1 MDIAELIRQGSSSLL
16 ILLPMALALGALH
29 GLEPGHSKTMMA
41 AFIIAVK
48 GTPAQAALLG
58 LSATLSHTAIVWI
71 IGLGGLYLGQNYVE
85 ESFEPWLKGISAVVM
100 IGVGLWMLWQTH
112 KSQKPHSHH
121 DHDHHG
127 HDHHPHDH
135 SHDHG
140 HDHGHHH
147 HHDDHPH
154 DDKRQDDKH
163 RAASAVRA
171 VAHDHHHDAH
181 AAMHAREIETKFA
194 SGTATTGQIILFGL
208 TGGLIPCPA
217 SITVLLLCLQLKQVA
232 LGAWLV
238 LGFSIGLAATLVAV
252 GVGASLAMKGL
263 ALKGLSGRFGDF
275 EQLAAKAPYL
285 SAIVILGLGLFMG
298 LGLLWGGH

>member
-1 MDIAELIRQGSSSLL
+1 MDIAELIRQGSNSLL

-85 ESFEPWLKGISAVVM
+85 ESFEPWLKGISAAVM
-100 IGVGLWMLWQTH
+100 VGVGLWMLLQIR
-112 KSQKPHSHH
+112 KSQKAHDHHGHTHDHHH
-121 DHDHHG
+121 DHDHD
-127 HDHHPHDH
+127 HD
-135 SHDHG
+135 
-140 HDHGHHH
+140 HH
-147 HHDDHPH
+147 HHDHAHDHDHHH
-154 DDKRQDDKH
+154 DAH
-163 RAASAVRA
+163 AVSAAHKSH
-171 VAHDHHHDAH
+171 AHHDDHHHDAH
-181 AAMHAREIETKFA
+181 AAMHAREIETQFG

-238 LGFSIGLAATLVAV
+238 LGFSIGLALTLVTV
-252 GVGASLAMKGL
+252 GVGASLA
-263 ALKGLSGRFGDF
+263 LKGLGSRFGNFD
-275 EQLAAKAPYL
+275 ELARKAPYL

-298 LGLLWGGH
+298 LSLLWGGH